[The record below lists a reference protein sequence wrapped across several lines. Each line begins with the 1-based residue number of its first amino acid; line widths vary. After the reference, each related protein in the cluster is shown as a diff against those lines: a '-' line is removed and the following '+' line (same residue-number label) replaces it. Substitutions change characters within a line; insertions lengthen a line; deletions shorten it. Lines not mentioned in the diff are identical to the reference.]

1 MTPTKTCAS
10 VLIAVAALGLARAA
24 GAQSS
29 LGVDNGIVSREGYGF
44 YWETRLEPAVPALS
58 SSFGTG
64 TADESGVIHR
74 ITLDAARRVY
84 FGYDVV
90 VLPLEGLNEYR
101 LTVQPLTLTPQ
112 MASRLLGE
120 DHAKW
125 TFLAAPLLETPGTSV
140 KAKTMSMDIN
150 GGDVLALTLLKNE
163 ATGQRIIDYVTVQ
176 RGSGRP
182 EGWRRFDEAVPRRE
196 FAFASGAPRDFRV
209 EDAELHIRDPRVSIN
224 GQLQESTIGNWGDE
238 AGVIVWLYVPKRG
251 RFLLSLTPGE
261 KPGFKKAGEVRGTTL
276 TFTVGGTAYS
286 LVSGSRIAPGQS
298 AFNLYVLH
306 EPAWVPTYPNA
317 NLAVIIMGTGR

>member
-1 MTPTKTCAS
+1 MTRTKTCAS

-29 LGVDNGIVSREGYGF
+29 LGVDNGIVAREGYGF
-44 YWETRLEPAVPALS
+44 YWETRLEPAVPALT

-64 TADESGVIHR
+64 TADASGVIHR
-74 ITLDAARRVY
+74 VMLDGARRVY
-84 FGYDVV
+84 FGYDVI
-90 VLPLEGLNEYR
+90 VLPLKGLNEYR

-112 MASRLLGE
+112 LASRLLGE

-125 TFLAAPLLETPGTSV
+125 TFLAAPLMETPGGSV

-176 RGSGRP
+176 ERERWEGFRGFES
-182 EGWRRFDEAVPRRE
+182 VPRRE
-196 FAFASGAPRDFRV
+196 FSFASGTPRDFRV
-209 EDAELHIRDPRVSIN
+209 EDAELHIREPRVSIN
-224 GQLQESTIGNWGDE
+224 GQLQESSIDSRADE

-261 KPGFKKAGEVRGTTL
+261 KSGFKKAGEVRGTTL
-276 TFTVGGTAYS
+276 KFTVGGTVYS
-286 LVSGSRIAPGQS
+286 LVSGSRIAPGQA

-317 NLAVIIMGTGR
+317 NLSAFILGTGR